1 MGDDYQR
8 EVGDGLSSATLEGR
22 RRSKTGSVHQEP
34 GRRISMKGAVE
45 AAGANSERARLL
57 CPQCQ
62 WMMMTV
68 MESTD
73 DDDDPL
79 VIQHNEAINTRT
91 MTMNNDTVI
100 NLRLSELKV
109 RPDIILTVLLN
120 VLIILIKRG
129 KS

>member
-91 MTMNNDTVI
+91 ITITVSSSSS
-100 NLRLSELKV
+100 LSSSSSSSYRHRHRHRRRL
-109 RPDIILTVLLN
+109 
-120 VLIILIKRG
+120 
-129 KS
+129 